1 MSEVFYTA
9 FVCVMG
15 ISIVF
20 IGLVCIVLLCK
31 VMGILVHLF
40 EGETSGKDN
49 AKNAPAAPAVSPDP
63 GPRGE
68 VVAAIAAAL
77 AEELGE
83 DVSAIRIL
91 SLKKIN

>member
-1 MSEVFYTA
+1 MNVGLVIA
-9 FVCVMG
+9 MG

-20 IGLVCIVLLCK
+20 IGLICIVLLCK
-31 VMGILVHLF
+31 IMSILVGIS
-40 EGETSGKDN
+40 ESRSPSAND
-49 AKNAPAAPAVSPDP
+49 AKPATAPVANRAVSPDP

-83 DVSAIRIL
+83 DISAIRIL

>member
-1 MSEVFYTA
+1 MNVGLVIA
-9 FVCVMG
+9 MG

-20 IGLVCIVLLCK
+20 IGLICIVLLCK
-31 VMGILVHLF
+31 IMSILVAIS
-40 EGETSGKDN
+40 ESRSTPAND
-49 AKNAPAAPAVSPDP
+49 AKPAVASAPSVSPDP

-68 VVAAIAAAL
+68 VVAAISAAL

-83 DVSAIRIL
+83 DISAIRIL